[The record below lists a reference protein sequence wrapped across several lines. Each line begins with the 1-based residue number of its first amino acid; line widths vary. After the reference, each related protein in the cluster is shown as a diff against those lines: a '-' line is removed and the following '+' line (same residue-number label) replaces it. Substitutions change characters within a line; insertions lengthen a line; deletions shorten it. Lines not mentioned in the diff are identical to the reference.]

1 MANKKPKCPDCPPGA
16 PAWMSTFSDMTTLLL
31 TFFILLISM
40 ATFDPVKIANLMES
54 MQGAFGIMETFPTI
68 PIHPIVDI
76 PKKTGDEQKKK
87 QSLKDAEKIK
97 TVIKDKKLDEA
108 VKVEVTEKGIAIM
121 LRDPVGFASGSADLK
136 DQGKEILKDISDVI
150 KNNPSLK
157 VRVEGHTDDVPIHS
171 NRYSSN
177 WELSSARSLSVVQ
190 LLAGNTG
197 IQPQNMSAVGYGE
210 YRPIVPNNSPENRSK
225 NRRIQIFVDYIN
237 DDKK

>member
-1 MANKKPKCPDCPPGA
+1 MAKKQKCPQCPPPGA

-31 TFFILLISM
+31 TFFVLLLSM
-40 ATFDPVKIANLMES
+40 ANFDPVKISNLMES
-54 MQGAFGIMETFPTI
+54 LQGAFGVLETFPTI
-68 PIHPIVDI
+68 PIHPIIEI

-97 TVIKDKKLDEA
+97 EIVETKKMEEA

-136 DQGKEILKDISDVI
+136 EQGKDILKDISDVI
-150 KNNPSLK
+150 KNNHDLK
-157 VRVEGHTDDVPIHS
+157 VRVEGHTDDVPIRS
-171 NRYSSN
+171 NRYRSN

-190 LLAGNTG
+190 LFAEQTG

-210 YRPIVPNNSPENRSK
+210 FRPVVSNTSPENRSK

-237 DDKK
+237 DKK

>member
-1 MANKKPKCPDCPPGA
+1 MAKKQKCPDCPAGS
-16 PAWMSTFSDMTTLLL
+16 PAWMATFSDMTTLLL

-40 ATFDPVKIANLMES
+40 ATFDPVKIANLMDS
-54 MQGAFGIMETFPTI
+54 LQGAFGIMETFPTI

-97 TVIKDKKLDEA
+97 TVIQNKKLDEA

-136 DQGKEILKDISDVI
+136 DQGKDILKDISDVI
-150 KNNPSLK
+150 KNNSDLK

-171 NRYSSN
+171 NRYRSN

-190 LLAGNTG
+190 LLSGQTG

-210 YRPIVPNNSPENRSK
+210 YRPIVPNNSPESRAK

>member
-1 MANKKPKCPDCPPGA
+1 MAKKQKCPDCPPGA

-40 ATFDPVKIANLMES
+40 ANFDPVKISNLSES
-54 MQGAFGIMETFPTI
+54 LNGAFGIMETFPTI
-68 PIHPIVDI
+68 VIHPVVEM

-97 TVIKDKKLDEA
+97 TVINDKKLNDA

-171 NRYSSN
+171 NRYGSN

-190 LLAGNTG
+190 LLSTQTG

-210 YRPIVPNNSPENRSK
+210 YRPIVPNSSPENRAK

>member
-1 MANKKPKCPDCPPGA
+1 MAKKLKCPDCPPGA

-40 ATFDPVKIANLMES
+40 ANFDPVKISNLFES
-54 MQGAFGIMETFPTI
+54 LQGAFGIMETFPTI

-97 TVIKDKKLDEA
+97 TVIQNKKLDEA

-136 DQGKEILKDISDVI
+136 DQGKDILKDISDVI
-150 KNNPSLK
+150 KNNSDLK

-171 NRYSSN
+171 NRYRSN

-190 LLAGNTG
+190 LLSGQTG

-210 YRPIVPNNSPENRSK
+210 YRPIVPNNSPESRAK

>member
-1 MANKKPKCPDCPPGA
+1 MAKKQKCPDCPAGS
-16 PAWMSTFSDMTTLLL
+16 PAWMATFSDMTTLLL

-54 MQGAFGIMETFPTI
+54 MQGAFGIMETFPTV

-97 TVIKDKKLDEA
+97 TVIQDKKLDEA

-136 DQGKEILKDISDVI
+136 DQGKDILKDISDVI

-171 NRYSSN
+171 NRYNSN

-190 LLAGNTG
+190 LLSKQTG

-210 YRPIVPNNSPENRSK
+210 YRPIVPNSSPENRSK

>member
-1 MANKKPKCPDCPPGA
+1 VAKKKCPDCPPGS
-16 PAWMSTFSDMTTLLL
+16 PAWMATFSDMTTLLL
-31 TFFILLISM
+31 TFFVLLLSM
-40 ATFDPVKIANLMES
+40 AKFEPIKYALTVQSL
-54 MQGAFGIMETFPTI
+54 QGAFGVLETFPTVRI
-68 PIHPIVDI
+68 QPIVDI
-76 PKKTGDEQKKK
+76 PKKTGDEQRKK

-97 TVIKDKKLDEA
+97 QIVETKKMDEA

-136 DQGKEILKDISDVI
+136 EQGKEILKDVGDVI
-150 KNNPSLK
+150 KTNPDLK

-171 NRYSSN
+171 NRYASN

-190 LLAGNTG
+190 LLSAQTG

-210 YRPIVPNNSPENRSK
+210 YRPVVPNTSSENRAQ

-237 DDKK
+237 TPQ

>member
-1 MANKKPKCPDCPPGA
+1 MAKKQKCPECVPGA

-31 TFFILLISM
+31 TFFVLLLSM
-40 ATFDPVKIANLMES
+40 ANFDPVKIANLMES

-97 TVIKDKKLDEA
+97 TVIRDKKLDEA

-171 NRYSSN
+171 NRYRSN
-177 WELSSARSLSVVQ
+177 WELSSSRSLSVVQ
-190 LLAGNTG
+190 LLSEQTG

-210 YRPIVPNNSPENRSK
+210 YRPIVPNSSPENRSK